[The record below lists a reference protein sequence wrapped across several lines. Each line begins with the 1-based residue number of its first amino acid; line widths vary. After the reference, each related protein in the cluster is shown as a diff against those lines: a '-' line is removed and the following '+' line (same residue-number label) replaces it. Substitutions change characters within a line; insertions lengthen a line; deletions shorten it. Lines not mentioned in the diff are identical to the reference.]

1 MQIYIYNL
9 TDSYLDIL
17 GKARR
22 RSSVRIILENA
33 PPKKSVQFKVIELD
47 NNNEKNNNHRRL
59 HKNKNDNDINI
70 VHFNT
75 QGKKKHNTEKNNK
88 TAIKNSKAALINSK
102 KKISSNDLFLNKP
115 GIKTNTNIKPDKI
128 DKKEKLEKPDLDIK
142 KPEPQ
147 TNPNG
152 DPDNKSMDKAF
163 NIDPKDAHF
172 FKEYLSTDLI
182 DLEYDDAIHKD
193 KRKFGKC
200 FYEILKERQMIAY
213 TFIAEDPLKTRCTK
227 IMLLSLNIIF
237 YFVVNGLFFSEDYIS
252 DIYNSTKEEKFFSFF
267 PRSIKRF
274 LYCTIVSI
282 IISYITDMFFIEEK
296 KIVGIFK
303 REKDNKIILK
313 QEITQLIKNL
323 KCRYLSFIITVFV
336 ILLFAFFYLLCFN
349 YVYPHTQIEWI
360 KSSFIIFIIMQIL
373 SILSCLLEATLRI
386 GSFKCKSEKM
396 YKISKLLG

>member
-1 MQIYIYNL
+1 ML
-9 TDSYLDIL
+9 
-17 GKARR
+17 
-22 RSSVRIILENA
+22 
-33 PPKKSVQFKVIELD
+33 
-47 NNNEKNNNHRRL
+47 
-59 HKNKNDNDINI
+59 
-70 VHFNT
+70 
-75 QGKKKHNTEKNNK
+75 
-88 TAIKNSKAALINSK
+88 
-102 KKISSNDLFLNKP
+102 
-115 GIKTNTNIKPDKI
+115 
-128 DKKEKLEKPDLDIK
+128 
-142 KPEPQ
+142 
-147 TNPNG
+147 
-152 DPDNKSMDKAF
+152 
-163 NIDPKDAHF
+163 
-172 FKEYLSTDLI
+172 
-182 DLEYDDAIHKD
+182 
-193 KRKFGKC
+193 
-200 FYEILKERQMIAY
+200 AY

-360 KSSFIIFIIMQIL
+360 KSSFVIFIIMQIL